1 MLRRIVLALDDSEE
15 SARAVDVAC
24 QLARGSDAS
33 VTVLH
38 VRNKKVSCC
47 GELWETPMGCTP
59 DELVARAVI
68 VLRSAGVDAR
78 ARLAHRAG
86 RPAFAIL
93 DVAAD
98 QEADLVIAGW
108 HPRHPVGGLLEK
120 STGQKLTDA
129 ADRPLL
135 LVP

>member
-1 MLRRIVLALDDSEE
+1 MV
-15 SARAVDVAC
+15 
-24 QLARGSDAS
+24 
-33 VTVLH
+33 
-38 VRNKKVSCC
+38 
-47 GELWETPMGCTP
+47 CTP
-59 DELVARAVI
+59 DELVARAVN

-78 ARLAHRAG
+78 AQIVHSAG
-86 RPAFAIL
+86 RPALAIL

-98 QEADLVIAGW
+98 EEADLVIAGW
-108 HPRHPVGGLLEK
+108 HPRRTIGGLLEK